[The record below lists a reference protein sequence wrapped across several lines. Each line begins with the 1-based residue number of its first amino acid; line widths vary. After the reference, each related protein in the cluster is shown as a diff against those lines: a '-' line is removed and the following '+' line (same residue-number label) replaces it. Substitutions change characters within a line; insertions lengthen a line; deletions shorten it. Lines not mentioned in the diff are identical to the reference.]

1 MYTGKSDPLL
11 WFFLASVS
19 ACLMCQNLEEKGKM
33 FTLSSVYESQ
43 NNWHL
48 FIHLQTDNLN
58 LSLFICSYVQGIMSF
73 TSLL

>member
-1 MYTGKSDPLL
+1 
-11 WFFLASVS
+11 
-19 ACLMCQNLEEKGKM
+19 M
-33 FTLSSVYESQ
+33 FTLSSVYEPQ